1 MTKVQNQT
9 TASACFQLK
18 SALEYAPGSVAT
30 RHLIQTP
37 GGQITL
43 FAFDSGQGLTPH
55 TAPCDALV
63 QVLEGEIE
71 FTLNGEP
78 LRMKC
83 GDCVRMTTG
92 APHSLQAKTPA
103 KMMLTLLRG

>member
-1 MTKVQNQT
+1 MTNVPKQPK
-9 TASACFQLK
+9 ASSSFRLE
-18 SALEYAPGSVAT
+18 SAIEYVPASVAT
-30 RHLIQTP
+30 RHLIQTT

-43 FAFDSGQGLTPH
+43 FAFDAGQDLSPH

-63 QVLEGEIE
+63 QVLDGEIE

-78 LRMKC
+78 LRLKS

-92 APHSLQAKTPA
+92 APHSVQAITPA

>member
-1 MTKVQNQT
+1 MNGTAFQSAMLRLQDVVEYKPASITTCHLMQT
-9 TASACFQLK
+9 T
-18 SALEYAPGSVAT
+18 
-30 RHLIQTP
+30 

-43 FAFDSGQGLTPH
+43 FAFDAGEGLSPH

-63 QVLEGEIE
+63 QVLDGEIE
-71 FTLNGEP
+71 FTLNGEQ

-92 APHSLQAKTPA
+92 APHSVQAITPA